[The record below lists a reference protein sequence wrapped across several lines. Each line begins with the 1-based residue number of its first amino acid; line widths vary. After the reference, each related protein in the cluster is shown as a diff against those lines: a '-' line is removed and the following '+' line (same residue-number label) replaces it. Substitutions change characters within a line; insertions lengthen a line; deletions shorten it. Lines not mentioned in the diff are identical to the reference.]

1 MTEEASHRD
10 AADVP
15 GDEAGARTFGL
26 EYNPAAIDAIAASLR
41 LRKPNR
47 KALEAVANSLVDADP
62 ARHLIADLAT
72 GVGKTYIAAGL
83 VDYLAGIGVR
93 NVVVVTPGTTIQR
106 KTIANFTYGTPKF
119 VAGLASQP
127 AVLTVDSFADGSAAA
142 AVDDPDKM
150 KLFVLTVQSLLRPTS
165 TDARRAHRPHEAL
178 GVALANYL
186 RECDD
191 LVVIAD
197 EHHTYSGNARQFA
210 AAISDLD
217 PVAVVGLT
225 ATPDPSTDPADIVYH
240 YPLSDAIAD
249 GFVKVPVLV
258 SRPDGLR
265 ELRTQLADGISLL
278 DAKADA
284 VAAYTARTGEAPV
297 NPVMF
302 VVAGSINEANS
313 IRDILISPDYLDG
326 AEKVLVIHSDEP
338 DSALEALDRIEEPD
352 SPVRAVVSVSML
364 REGWDVKSIYVICST
379 RAMDSELL
387 TEQVLGRGLRLPFGR
402 RTGISMLDTVEV
414 LSHRRFAE
422 LLEEAESLLTQTLGE
437 RTGETEAIVHPDTA
451 AGGSGDAPGADGPG
465 VPEDPTTLEELRR
478 RAAASGEGDSGVGD
492 SVSVTL
498 PGYGDGE
505 DEDQLALI
513 DSGDLDG
520 GAGVRGE
527 DGDEGVHH
535 QVGGFGTVEARLE
548 EARRT
553 QQALNTTHEP
563 RTGLG
568 ARLPLFI
575 PAVTTRLE
583 RDPFSLT
590 QVDTTNVE
598 ALGSTFAND
607 NAPTLI
613 RVALEAK
620 RDDEGVHV
628 TPSDQTSEVRV
639 AATQRV
645 LPFDTIETDLA
656 GRLLRS
662 NGVAQTVGEH
672 NAAVAIAQAFLR
684 GAGVSPD
691 TSWRAEHGRLATE
704 ALVRFVSR
712 QQTASPPRQVTE
724 VTQVRWPEP
733 PQMTDGVPPTNRNLV
748 TRPGQFTRNHPY
760 VGWSRSFYPV
770 VRFDSF
776 GAEFLLGRLVD
787 NDDDV
792 AAWTRVMASLPLR
805 IAYRTGAVTRQYV
818 PDFVVVTTDGVHWVV
833 EGKADGDMN
842 DPVVLSKADAA
853 AEWVRAV
860 NASPVIQPRWAYAL
874 ASETAVRSAT
884 SWRQLLAASR
894 VHR

>member
-1 MTEEASHRD
+1 MTEATSS
-10 AADVP
+10 AAPADIP
-15 GDEAGARTFGL
+15 GESTAGTVSGL
-26 EYNPAAIDAIAASLR
+26 AYNPAAIDAIAASLR
-41 LRKPNR
+41 LRRPNR
-47 KALEAVANSLVDADP
+47 KALEAVAHALVDADP
-62 ARHLIADLAT
+62 TRHLVADLAT

-93 NVVVVTPGTTIQR
+93 NIVIVTPGTTIQR
-106 KTIANFTYGTPKF
+106 KTIANFTYGSRKF
-119 VAGLASQP
+119 VSGLACQP

-178 GVALANYL
+178 GVALASYL
-186 RECDD
+186 RECED

-217 PVAVVGLT
+217 PLAVVGLT

-284 VAAYTARTGEAPV
+284 IGAYTARTGESPV

-422 LLEEAESLLTQTLGE
+422 LLEEAESLLMQTLGE
-437 RTGETEAIVHPDTA
+437 RTGETEAIVHPDV
-451 AGGSGDAPGADGPG
+451 AGAGQGGEQGDGGAG
-465 VPEDPTTLEELRR
+465 VPLDPTTLEELRR
-478 RAAASGEGDSGVGD
+478 RAAATAGEGDD
-492 SVSVTL
+492 FVSVTL

-505 DEDQLALI
+505 DEDQLSLI
-513 DSGDLDG
+513 GADGLEG
-520 GAGVRGE
+520 GAGVRDE

-553 QQALNTTHEP
+553 RQALSTTHEP

-575 PAVTTRLE
+575 PVVTTRLE

-590 QVDTTNVE
+590 HVDTTNVE
-598 ALGSTFAND
+598 ALGATFAND

-613 RVALEAK
+613 RVALEAR

-645 LPFDTIETDLA
+645 LPFDTTEADLA

-684 GAGVSPD
+684 GAGVSAD

-712 QQTASPPRQVTE
+712 QQTASPPRQVSD

-733 PQMTDGVPPTNRNLV
+733 PEMTDGVPPTNRNLV

-760 VGWSRSFYPV
+760 VGWSKSFYPV

-842 DPVVLSKADAA
+842 DPVVLAKADAA